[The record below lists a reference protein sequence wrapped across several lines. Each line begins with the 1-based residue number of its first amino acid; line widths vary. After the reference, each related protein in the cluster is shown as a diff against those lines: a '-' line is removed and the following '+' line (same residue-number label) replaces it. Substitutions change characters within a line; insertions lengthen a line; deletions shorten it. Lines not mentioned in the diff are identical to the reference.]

1 MRSSLLAFVL
11 LSFGTAAAAAE
22 PPSVYQPL
30 AFLAGHCWRGTFPDG
45 KRTDEHCFSWIYGG
59 KFLRDQHT
67 VHNPGQ
73 PDYLGE
79 TIYFWNS
86 SQHRIEYLYIEND
99 GGFSMG
105 AMSTDKDELIF
116 APANHITDGATQSY
130 RSRWKR
136 SGDSGYEVITEF
148 RSADGWVPRFKVHME
163 ELTGK

>member
-1 MRSSLLAFVL
+1 MRKPDHALFVLGFRAPVLWDGCRRDGTAQCLSTARISSRSLLAGDF
-11 LSFGTAAAAAE
+11 S
-22 PPSVYQPL
+22 
-30 AFLAGHCWRGTFPDG
+30 DG

-67 VHNPGQ
+67 VRNPGQ

-116 APANHITDGATQSY
+116 APANHITDGATQ
-130 RSRWKR
+130 
-136 SGDSGYEVITEF
+136 T
-148 RSADGWVPRFKVHME
+148 
-163 ELTGK
+163 